1 MTDAPLAFD
10 GQSDRGAPDAD
21 RARRTGLRLLVFYG
35 AALAVIAF
43 WPTPVDRDATGLLR
57 EIARVVP
64 LLTYDVVEFTAN
76 VALFMPLG
84 VLLALALPRRR
95 ALVVPVAL
103 AVTMIIELGQA
114 AFLAERTASLRD
126 IFANTL
132 GAALGLLIV
141 VIAERASSGAVV
153 VADRI
158 TRPGDGE
165 DVERQG

>member
-10 GQSDRGAPDAD
+10 GPPDRGPRGAD
-21 RARRTGLRLLVFYG
+21 RARRTGLRLLVLYG
-35 AALAVIAF
+35 AVLAVIAF

-95 ALVVPVAL
+95 AL